1 MYPFPAPHDTLCLS
15 LTRSTQVIVFGLIF
29 PTTFAVTENFKRRER
44 CADVIAQM
52 KASSVAI
59 FWAHRDWGRGHAAG
73 GAAASGT
80 PVNPALPLPP
90 PRSSALRLAASALPQ
105 PLPELDGH
113 TRNVLEVLREFL
125 ANVRGYM
132 ISSDD
137 DARRTDAHYA
147 RAMRSLSTLHVLNEV
162 LGASA
167 GYSKGCEGGISRI
180 AQYTRYLLAELE
192 QLRILRLYAGS
203 PHGLRFFVAL
213 MAHVSPIFLAPYFRN
228 FCSVTDRELRA
239 HISTVTASAH
249 DYGSQGSST
258 TRKHVINTWTAFDPC
273 AAGFFAAAL
282 YCAVI
287 CTLYAVLCDI
297 EDLCDGDGLDDLHF
311 NLDVELDEASA
322 IAPLPAAPSREP
334 GGVPAVLFSFGDC
347 LGPERTAGSA
357 EFEEDRVFA
366 HRDPTKRLSRPSQ
379 NLSDAG
385 VSRRLSSGK
394 VPFNAEPVAN
404 GL

>member
-1 MYPFPAPHDTLCLS
+1 M
-15 LTRSTQVIVFGLIF
+15 
-29 PTTFAVTENFKRRER
+29 
-44 CADVIAQM
+44 
-52 KASSVAI
+52 
-59 FWAHRDWGRGHAAG
+59 
-73 GAAASGT
+73 
-80 PVNPALPLPP
+80 
-90 PRSSALRLAASALPQ
+90 
-105 PLPELDGH
+105 
-113 TRNVLEVLREFL
+113 LEVLREFL

-137 DARRTDAHYA
+137 DASRTEAHYA

-162 LGASA
+162 LGSAA

-203 PHGLRFFVAL
+203 PHGMRHFVAL

-228 FCSVTDRELRA
+228 FCSTVDRATRE

-249 DYGSQGSST
+249 DYGSQGSSSKHT
-258 TRKHVINTWTAFDPC
+258 TVINTWTEFDPC

-297 EDLCDGDGLDDLHF
+297 EDLCDGNGPDDLHF
-311 NLDVELDEASA
+311 NLDVELDDASA
-322 IAPLPAAPSREP
+322 NAPLPAAPSREP

-379 NLSDAG
+379 HLPEANTSK
-385 VSRRLSSGK
+385 RLSTGK
-394 VPFNAEPVAN
+394 VPFNAEPVVN